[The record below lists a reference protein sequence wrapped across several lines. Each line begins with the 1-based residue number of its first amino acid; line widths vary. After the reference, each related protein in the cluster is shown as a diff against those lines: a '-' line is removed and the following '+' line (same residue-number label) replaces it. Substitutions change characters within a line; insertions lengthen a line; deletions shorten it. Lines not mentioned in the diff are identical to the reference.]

1 MSQKNKSTYN
11 SKFVQKS
18 RFGEMR
24 ALLSLLLTF
33 NGAQNERI
41 IVRGHAFPC
50 LKEFCLFK
58 STSRTRPTYVKFEE
72 GAMPKLEKLKVPF
85 VVSVAKAYGFSLGIN
100 HLPCLKHAEVILDN
114 REATS
119 SERKAAAA
127 AIRNE
132 ANANPNHPRV
142 FISVRGRGREFH
154 ENLPI

>member
-50 LKEFCLFK
+50 LKEFCLFF
-58 STSRTRPTYVKFEE
+58 SNSGTRPTYVKFEE
-72 GAMPKLEKLKVPF
+72 GAMPKLEKLEVPF
-85 VVSVAKAYGFSLGIN
+85 SVSVAKAYGFSLGIN
-100 HLPCLKHAEVILDN
+100 HLPCLKHA
-114 REATS
+114 
-119 SERKAAAA
+119 K
-127 AIRNE
+127 IRLT
-132 ANANPNHPRV
+132 
-142 FISVRGRGREFH
+142 I
-154 ENLPI
+154 

>member
-24 ALLSLLLTF
+24 ALLSLVLTF

-50 LKEFCLFK
+50 LKEFCLFF
-58 STSRTRPTYVKFEE
+58 SNSGTRPTYVKFEE
-72 GAMPKLEKLKVPF
+72 GAMPKLEKLEVPF
-85 VVSVAKAYGFSLGIN
+85 SVSVAKAYGFSLGIN
-100 HLPCLKHAEVILDN
+100 HLPCLKHADVKLDN
-114 REATS
+114 RDATS

-132 ANANPNHPRV
+132 ANANPNHPRGKDAEE
-142 FISVRGRGREFH
+142 SSTDDEEEG
-154 ENLPI
+154 